1 MNVQILKLL
10 LILSVLLLFSGCS
23 TKEVVYVDRPVEV
36 KVPVKC
42 IVPETHCNFDKETD
56 TEVLFSLRKC
66 IEDLKK
72 NSEVCK

>member
-1 MNVQILKLL
+1 MNVAMLKMLL
-10 LILSVLLLFSGCS
+10 MLFVLLLFSGCS

-42 IVPETHCNFDKETD
+42 IVPETHCNFDKGTD
-56 TEVLFSLRKC
+56 TEVITSLRTC

-72 NSEVCK
+72 ASEVCK

>member
-10 LILSVLLLFSGCS
+10 LILSVLVLFSGCS

>member
-10 LILSVLLLFSGCS
+10 LILSVPLLFSGCVK
-23 TKEVVYVDRPVEV
+23 KEVVYVDRPVEV
-36 KVPVKC
+36 KIPVKC

-66 IEDLKK
+66 IEDLRK
-72 NSEVCK
+72 NSEVCR